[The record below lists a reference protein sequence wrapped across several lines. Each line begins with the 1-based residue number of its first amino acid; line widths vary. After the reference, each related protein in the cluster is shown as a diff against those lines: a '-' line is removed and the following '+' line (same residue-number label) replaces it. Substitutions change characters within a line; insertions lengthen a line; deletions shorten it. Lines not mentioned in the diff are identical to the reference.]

1 MLWDPR
7 QLPNHFELHF
17 LNSKIGTILLL
28 LRSLWELSKVIYVQ
42 FPYLCL
48 ISVSI
53 QYVAND
59 CCYSCNSSHLCGMVL
74 LNGLGTTSMLML
86 GEFFLIFYSR
96 AEDDMSP
103 ALQERFAEINLS
115 INYFHWRHLG
125 NMYYKWGND
134 GPKLSARIVKVLS
147 YPRNLW
153 TSSSSPPAGPL
164 IIEMNV
170 FHLNQYSWVLLE
182 PHNLVDF
189 FFFLHIWCVS
199 VPVFQCFYLLIF
211 FFCFKLL
218 IESLC
223 LFPFEFLSE
232 SNSVFQLVGI

>member
-17 LNSKIGTILLL
+17 LNSKLGTILLL

-153 TSSSSPPAGPL
+153 TSSSSHPAGPL

-189 FFFLHIWCVS
+189 FFFFYISDVFLFLFFS
-199 VPVFQCFYLLIF
+199 VFI
-211 FFCFKLL
+211 
-218 IESLC
+218 C
-223 LFPFEFLSE
+223 LFFSSVLNSWLKVCVFFLS
-232 SNSVFQLVGI
+232 SFYQSLIVFSS